1 MSIGGGIALIVIG
14 AVLAFALDFQVAGID
29 IQLIGYILIAAGVVV
44 TIIGIAFASRR
55 RSTVSTTRSAV
66 DPATGERVERRSTD
80 SDPLV

>member
-14 AVLAFALDFQVAGID
+14 AVLAFALDFQVAGIN

>member
-14 AVLAFALDFQVAGID
+14 AILAFALDFQVAGID

>member
-29 IQLIGYILIAAGVVV
+29 IQLIGYILIGAGVLV
-44 TIIGIAFASRR
+44 TILGIVFASRR